1 MVNWMCPDT
10 ARSGEIAS
18 ATKVDDICCI
28 MSGVNLETIS
38 NAKSAD
44 ELWGAESL
52 KNLNHQIL

>member
-1 MVNWMCPDT
+1 MVNWMCPDS

-44 ELWGAESL
+44 ELWGAES
-52 KNLNHQIL
+52 